1 MRNGVYYNDVECFF
15 TNEGRTTFVKQANG
29 IQFAKIGAVL
39 FSDKNK
45 YLLNALRFEN
55 ETFLNN
61 LSFKQ
66 LESYTQLIFT
76 DIGYTYE
83 AGVYTPKNY
92 NLYNDALVTHNY
104 LLDVGISYEGE
115 EGENSFSY
123 NISLKTNSLNIDNNS
138 SDDLNF
144 DGIALIGVP
153 YKPESFEYGLNGMI
167 EEQTNTVLAIVYFKN
182 DTEKLQIVHNQP
194 STVEFNTVINIT
206 LKDQIDLSK
215 IKTTYV
221 DSLNRPIEDKNV
233 QMRNTLGLTKVNDGQ
248 TNVDNNRAAVGT
260 INDLV
265 ISNLEMPV
273 SYDSFSKLNIMTE
286 TNDEVSATVPQITLA
301 QTTTGTNKTWN
312 GDRLNIKYTSGV
324 SAGYF
329 TISEV
334 TGASRHKLNFELFGE
349 HNIYHTAVTG
359 TFGNSFI
366 YSRGNKIANDCYSN
380 SFIHSDYNEINDNKI
395 NQINFINSNFNSIN
409 TQFINKVESSASQIS
424 FYNSNNNTVNSQC
437 SRYSYIDENNKTVTA
452 YKKGV
457 LKNCTFVN
465 SNGNYLKG
473 KCYCPDDEDNFHKPN
488 STFINSYSGLY
499 NLTES
504 GDSLTMIG
512 NTFGWVNAPT
522 GNIIGIGEGLIQDG
536 GESDKILLGYY
547 NQNTTDPN
555 EILVVGD
562 GRMNKKWLKGQVS
575 AIKDW
580 NTNLTAFEKLMKT
593 ISGTGS
599 TAKDSNFYRHNIFTV
614 NKEGYITI
622 SDYDTNNSARY
633 GFSGITAYR
642 ANGDNST
649 ITYELPFNTMYDVL
663 NSDQAYDMGKEELN
677 SKITEIQGL
686 IENITPTQFLNV
698 SNKTNSTDNVQ
709 FSAYLNVPNDVIT
722 AYSETENKTI
732 LNKYTNLYTN
742 NTVFTLS
749 YVPVK
754 NDSLPLN
761 VIYWLRRK
769 NHTDSTDTSAKI
781 TIKPYE
787 SKQFIKYS
795 QVLTDNTLD
804 GITIVE

>member
-39 FSDKNK
+39 FSDNNK

-61 LSFKQ
+61 LTFNQ

-123 NISLKTNSLNIDNNS
+123 NISLKTNSLSIDNNS

-286 TNDEVSATVPQITLA
+286 TNEEVSSAVPQITLA
-301 QTTTGTNKTWN
+301 QTTTGINKTWN
-312 GDRLNIKYTSGV
+312 GNVK
-324 SAGYF
+324 
-329 TISEV
+329 
-334 TGASRHKLNFELFGE
+334 
-349 HNIYHTAVTG
+349 
-359 TFGNSFI
+359 
-366 YSRGNKIANDCYSN
+366 
-380 SFIHSDYNEINDNKI
+380 
-395 NQINFINSNFNSIN
+395 
-409 TQFINKVESSASQIS
+409 
-424 FYNSNNNTVNSQC
+424 
-437 SRYSYIDENNKTVTA
+437 RYS
-452 YKKGV
+452 
-457 LKNCTFVN
+457 
-465 SNGNYLKG
+465 
-473 KCYCPDDEDNFHKPN
+473 
-488 STFINSYSGLY
+488 
-499 NLTES
+499 
-504 GDSLTMIG
+504 
-512 NTFGWVNAPT
+512 
-522 GNIIGIGEGLIQDG
+522 
-536 GESDKILLGYY
+536 
-547 NQNTTDPN
+547 
-555 EILVVGD
+555 
-562 GRMNKKWLKGQVS
+562 
-575 AIKDW
+575 
-580 NTNLTAFEKLMKT
+580 
-593 ISGTGS
+593 
-599 TAKDSNFYRHNIFTV
+599 
-614 NKEGYITI
+614 
-622 SDYDTNNSARY
+622 
-633 GFSGITAYR
+633 
-642 ANGDNST
+642 
-649 ITYELPFNTMYDVL
+649 
-663 NSDQAYDMGKEELN
+663 
-677 SKITEIQGL
+677 
-686 IENITPTQFLNV
+686 
-698 SNKTNSTDNVQ
+698 
-709 FSAYLNVPNDVIT
+709 
-722 AYSETENKTI
+722 
-732 LNKYTNLYTN
+732 
-742 NTVFTLS
+742 
-749 YVPVK
+749 
-754 NDSLPLN
+754 
-761 VIYWLRRK
+761 
-769 NHTDSTDTSAKI
+769 
-781 TIKPYE
+781 
-787 SKQFIKYS
+787 
-795 QVLTDNTLD
+795 
-804 GITIVE
+804 